1 MKLKP
6 ATELIVGEL
15 YYSAFGDIVM
25 KLISLEPFKHKNLF
39 PNDITIQIIEAPN
52 INYYSDPNKYVLQD
66 KDHFLSQV
74 WVEDNYFPPKNI
86 VPNSPNIPGAGFD
99 NPGREYTP
107 LAY

>member
-6 ATELIVGEL
+6 ATELIVGQL

-25 KLISLEPFKHKNLF
+25 KLISLEPFKHKELF
-39 PNDITIQIIEAPN
+39 PNDITIQIIKAPN

-66 KDHFLSQV
+66 KDYFLSQV
-74 WVEDNYFPPKNI
+74 WIEDLYPPKNFI
-86 VPNSPNIPGAGFD
+86 PNSPNTPGEGYGNSF
-99 NPGREYTP
+99 NEYTP